1 MPWSPSAL
9 ELIVLNEEKRG
20 LTELFSPLFI
30 PGLEVLEVSAASFQ
44 EGLPPVGK
52 RDKKSQILLLVS
64 PASGHCETRDIPGIS
79 GLWQR

>member
-9 ELIVLNEEKRG
+9 ELIVLNEEKRD

-44 EGLPPVGK
+44 EGLPPIGY
-52 RDKKSQILLLVS
+52 L
-64 PASGHCETRDIPGIS
+64 
-79 GLWQR
+79 